1 MTYSMFESALT
12 VRPDDIDMNNH
23 VHFSKYLDY
32 VLAARYDQMKRC
44 YGMAME
50 EFIARGF
57 MWVVKSCQIDYKRP
71 LGLGDSIIIRTGIDG
86 LTITNAFVRFEILRS
101 DNRKIVAD
109 GRFEY
114 TLVRLDTGRAETIPE
129 DVIKHYSV

>member
-1 MTYSMFESALT
+1 MPYSVFESELT

-50 EFIARGF
+50 EFVSKGF
-57 MWVVKSCQIDYKRP
+57 GWVVKSCQIEYKRP
-71 LGLGDSIIIRTGIDG
+71 LALADTILVRTCIDG
-86 LTITNAFVRFEILRS
+86 LTKTDAFVKFEILRK
-101 DNRKIVAD
+101 DTGKTVAL

-114 TLVRLDTGRAETIPE
+114 THVRLDTGRAEIIPD
-129 DVIKHYSV
+129 DVISHYSV